1 MELKHWAPVSSLP
14 LRIFTVEEK
23 KSAVRVDVRVK
34 VRHISSD
41 AGTKRETSS
50 YWAEWI
56 EIKLKEVI
64 CYCLLFY
71 S

>member
-14 LRIFTVEEK
+14 LRIFAVEEE
-23 KSAVRVDVRVK
+23 KSAVRVDIRVK
-34 VRHISSD
+34 VRQISSN
-41 AGTKRETSS
+41 AGTKTEASS
-50 YWAEWI
+50 YWEERI

-64 CYCLLFY
+64 CYCFLFY